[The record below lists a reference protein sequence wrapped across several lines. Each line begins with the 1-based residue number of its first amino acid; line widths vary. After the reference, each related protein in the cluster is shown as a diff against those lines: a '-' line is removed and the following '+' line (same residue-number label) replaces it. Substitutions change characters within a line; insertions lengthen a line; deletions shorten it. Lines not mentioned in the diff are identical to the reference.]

1 MVASWRGHEKTSRRR
16 TRRRR
21 RRRRRARLRKM
32 NLMRT
37 AIRRMRT
44 RSHRRT
50 TNSSRGAD
58 VFRRMPCLRT
68 STWRSKPGTR
78 THALARQ
85 FLAPPSCCALRPA
98 EAASC
103 GPLEILSLA
112 RLYRNSSRSRCC
124 AAIAA
129 KVLDRRAC
137 NASGPSEKPQGQQAA
152 AARRSIG
159 RSRRRARQRGA
170 APMAWSATRSSAR
183 RLVRLRPCSGT
194 TACSAEPSSPPHRS
208 RLNGPSIS
216 SARIGATHTSAWPS
230 NSPLASSPPLAST
243 TRELPPACF

>member
-1 MVASWRGHEKTSRRR
+1 MVASWRGHEKTS
-16 TRRRR
+16 RRR

-32 NLMRT
+32 NLMRM
-37 AIRRMRT
+37 AIGRMKT
-44 RSHRRT
+44 RSPRRRT

-85 FLAPPSCCALRPA
+85 FLAPPSCCALKSA

-124 AAIAA
+124 AAAAA

-137 NASGPSEKPQGQQAA
+137 NASGPSEKPQGQRAA
-152 AARRSIG
+152 VARRSIG
-159 RSRRRARQRGA
+159 RSCRRARQRGT
-170 APMAWSATRSSAR
+170 APTAWSATRSSAR

-230 NSPLASSPPLAST
+230 NSPRASLPPLAST
-243 TRELPPACF
+243 TRKLPPACF